1 MNYWD
6 ESVRRKSG
14 GVVIPMDNE
23 LVYLAGGE
31 IRSVKPLPP
40 YCDVVCRFLDA
51 LSHTLLKD
59 PDCKAYPDITAVAFW
74 ARRGNIEKLKRRIG
88 DCEVRIGRGLAFH
101 VTPSNI
107 PVQFIFSYMFG
118 LLAGNANIVRVTT
131 KDYPEISLICNGLK
145 RVLAD
150 YPEIK
155 DMTSIVRYPR
165 ESSHTEKFSA
175 QCQIRLVWGG
185 DNTISRIREY
195 PISPRTVELVFPDRY
210 SLALLHA
217 GAVEE
222 ADEAELRGL
231 AQNFYNDT
239 FLMDQNACSSPQLI
253 LWQDGGNHMRGKDRF
268 WTIMEEV
275 AKKRYELPP
284 IKVTSKYAD
293 ICRNAVCFSPKGQ
306 LSAKTNYLYHV
317 PLRELSKDMENL
329 RGQFGLFY
337 EYDINSLN
345 ELEGIV
351 NGKYQT
357 LTYYGVRPEDLA
369 ENVLENNWM
378 GIDRIV
384 PIGKALDMD
393 VIWDGYDLVREMSR
407 IVDVR

>member
-1 MNYWD
+1 
-6 ESVRRKSG
+6 
-14 GVVIPMDNE
+14 MDNE

-31 IRSVKPLPP
+31 IRNVNPLPP
-40 YCDVVCRFLDA
+40 YCDTVCRFLDTFSHA
-51 LSHTLLKD
+51 LLED
-59 PDCKAYPDITAVAFW
+59 PACKAYPDITAVAFW
-74 ARRGNIEKLKRRIG
+74 ARRGNIEKLKQRMEGR
-88 DCEVRIGRGLAFH
+88 ELRIGRGLAFH

-131 KDYPEISLICNGLK
+131 KNYPEISVICDTLKRVLPDYPEID
-145 RVLAD
+145 V
-150 YPEIK
+150 
-155 DMTSIVRYPR
+155 MTALVRYPR
-165 ESSHTEKFSA
+165 ESNYTEEFSA
-175 QCQIRLVWGG
+175 RCQVRLIWGG
-185 DNTISRIREY
+185 DDTIRSIREY

-222 ADEAELRGL
+222 ANETELRRL

-253 LWQDGGNHMRGKDRF
+253 LWQDGSNHIKGKERF
-268 WTIMEEV
+268 WETMEEL
-275 AKKRYELPP
+275 AIKRYDLPP

-293 ICRNAVCFSPKGQ
+293 LCRNAVNFPTDGQ

-317 PLRELSKDMENL
+317 PLKELSKDMEKL

-337 EYDINSLN
+337 EYDIDSLK
-345 ELEGIV
+345 ELKGIV
-351 NGKYQT
+351 NEKYQT
-357 LTYYGVRPEDLA
+357 LTYYGVHPEALA
-369 ENVLENNWM
+369 EHVMENHWL